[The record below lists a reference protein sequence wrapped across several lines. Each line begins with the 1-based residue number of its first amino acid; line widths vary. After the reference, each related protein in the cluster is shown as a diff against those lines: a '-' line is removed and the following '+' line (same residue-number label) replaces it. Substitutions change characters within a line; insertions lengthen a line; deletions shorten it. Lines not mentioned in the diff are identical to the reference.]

1 MMVTRIGACVGAC
14 IGTRPTWRSY
24 CGMADET
31 STSPVPPSVARALQY
46 FRGLSREE
54 KMQALVQYSKK
65 LEAVP
70 ERFRNLD
77 RADFAIP
84 ECQTQ
89 VDLYPDVRPDGTLH
103 FYAAVDARRSPTIA
117 AFLAILLG
125 AVNDQPPATALG
137 IPGDF
142 ARQMMDSIGLGA
154 REAGLNAMLARVKRY
169 AAQAAASAPT
179 GSAPTGSAPPGGAP
193 GQRAHS

>member
-1 MMVTRIGACVGAC
+1 MSDA
-14 IGTRPTWRSY
+14 
-24 CGMADET
+24 T
-31 STSPVPPSVARALQY
+31 SSVPVPPSVARTLQY

-70 ERFRNLD
+70 ERFRSLD
-77 RADFAIP
+77 RAEFAIP

-89 VDLYPDVRPDGTLH
+89 VDLYPDLRPDGTLH
-103 FYAAVDARRSPTIA
+103 FYADVDARRSPTIA
-117 AFLAILLG
+117 AFLAILLA
-125 AVNDQPPATALG
+125 AVNDHPPATALG

-142 ARQMMDSIGLGA
+142 ARQMMESIGLGA

-169 AAQAAASAPT
+169 AAQAAGGIAPA
-179 GSAPTGSAPPGGAP
+179 GSASPAAAP
-193 GQRAHS
+193 GQQPRS